1 MALLCLVALCSAA
14 NACGANS
21 GSGTAQPETTTSCVL
36 ITSTQA
42 RQILNRKV
50 SASPRPK
57 EPGECNYVTTKGAEL
72 IVDRFATAQALDFSR
87 TFLKVHSTVP
97 GTHIGTIDGTQ
108 TLWSPLFDGGRLDA
122 IKGGNALTV
131 WVGFGTRN
139 PEEVANRA
147 MAIVLPKV

>member
-1 MALLCLVALCSAA
+1 MAS
-14 NACGANS
+14 ACGANT
-21 GSGTAQPETTTSCVL
+21 GSGTAQPEKTTSCVL

-42 RQILNRKV
+42 RQILHRKV

-57 EPGECNYVTTKGAEL
+57 EPGECNYVTTKGAQL
-72 IVDRFATAQALDFSR
+72 LVDRFTTAQALDLSR
-87 TFLKVHSTVP
+87 TFLLVHSELP
-97 GTHIGTIDGTQ
+97 GTHVRAIDGTR

-122 IKGGNALTV
+122 IKGGSALTV

-139 PEEVANRA
+139 PGEIANRT